1 MIRDISLVLAACL
14 TLISCQSEPNSSAK
28 ASKAI
33 QKTDPAD
40 MELRATS
47 DLLAPAPIKQLSFVP
62 NNVASWLGHI
72 IMVDAN
78 GDLHRATTNSQVIAV
93 KQGNYVDVIGLDR
106 PNKAGA
112 FLALTQD
119 KKVHAFIETDNEGN
133 FKSIPVTQAKTS
145 IESFC
150 QSNDAPEN
158 QLWARTQK
166 GEIAAYD
173 ITFPE
178 ESSAVLIHKPDVA
191 DKNACEPLTLKS
203 DGLTLAVKP
212 NSPFL
217 HFDDKKAEIVK
228 GLSIEGMTTPGYAAL
243 THENMGS
250 VFADGIL
257 IAADSETGRLTFIAR
272 SYIMKTMAGEN

>member
-1 MIRDISLVLAACL
+1 
-14 TLISCQSEPNSSAK
+14 
-28 ASKAI
+28 
-33 QKTDPAD
+33 

-47 DLLAPAPIKQLSFVP
+47 DIFAPAPIKQLSFVP

-119 KKVHAFIETDNEGN
+119 KTVHAFIEADNEGN
-133 FKSIPVTQAKTS
+133 FKSIPVTQAK
-145 IESFC
+145 IPIKSFC
-150 QSNDAPEN
+150 QSNNAPEN

-173 ITFPE
+173 IMFLE

-191 DKNACEPLTLKS
+191 GKSACEPLTLKS
-203 DGLTLAVKP
+203 GELALAVKP
-212 NSPFL
+212 NSPFV
-217 HFDDKKAEIVK
+217 HFDDKKAEIIK

-257 IAADSETGRLTFIAR
+257 ITADSETGRLIFIAR
-272 SYIMKTMAGEN
+272 SYIMKAMAVEN